1 MFEFFKSKD
10 KTVFNKI
17 IMQGVS
23 LFFLLFTLV
32 YFFHEY
38 FPDPNGNSPWVKI
51 GLLRHIILMLLFISM
66 VWSYAYYRA
75 AFGKKVVK
83 RDSMSRFFFWGIRVI
98 ILILLVLG
106 AMGVYLVLDSETGSS
121 AIFKSIGLGIVT
133 VWSCVFLAYFIWAI
147 YYYNINMG
155 LTDEEWKKIDE
166 AKEDKRL
173 GNFYN
178 QDDIDEEPKYN
189 PYADQ
194 TFGLPSGTVRG
205 MIAFT
210 LLFGAIAML
219 VVSFGMTNEIDPN
232 SFFWDQYDFYKDAF
246 LMMIAFYFG
255 SRSLQYLK
263 EGNTPVKLETVG
275 STKSPN
281 PANNPPDHSKA
292 TGKEEMINAGDIN
305 PMESSS
311 EAQEPVEEQQPT
323 VKTAKADDDF
333 SSKVNPMNP

>member
-1 MFEFFKSKD
+1 MLEFFKSKD
-10 KTVFNKI
+10 KTVFYKI
-17 IMQGVS
+17 LMQGISV
-23 LFFLLFTLV
+23 FFLLFTLV

-38 FPDPNGNSPWVKI
+38 FPDPNGSSQWIAI
-51 GLLRHIILMLLFISM
+51 GFLRHIILMLLFGAM

-75 AFGKKVVK
+75 AFGKKSVK

-98 ILILLVLG
+98 ILILLVMG
-106 AMGVYLVLDSETGSS
+106 AMGVYLILDSNIGNS
-121 AIFKSIGLGIVT
+121 AIFKAVGLGIVT
-133 VWSCVFLAYFIWAI
+133 VWTCVFLAYFIWAI

-232 SFFWDQYDFYKDAF
+232 SLFWDQYDFYKDAF

-263 EGNTPVKLETVG
+263 EGNIPVKMETVG
-275 STKSPN
+275 SSKSPN
-281 PANNPPDHSKA
+281 PANNPPDHSIA

-305 PMESSS
+305 PMESPASDPQKEKAPEQEKSS
-311 EAQEPVEEQQPT
+311 
-323 VKTAKADDDF
+323 KKDDDF
-333 SSKVNPMNP
+333 TSEINPMNP